1 MSEEKQSYL
10 VSVHFLLSSTS
21 GLPPLPTELDR
32 ATMQQSVGHL
42 LGLLTVVLGNLNDE
56 NFYLHD
62 VEIEVAKADDKH
74 GAVA

>member
-1 MSEEKQSYL
+1 VSEEKQSYL